1 MQLKLVSLGVVT
13 NGAFN
18 VRMVLNPQF
27 VTNAPTF
34 QSVGGSSLAQV
45 AYHPLGTQISG
56 GETIFSFYTDQG
68 GGFKNNAVT
77 TFDLTQVRD
86 LGNSI
91 NGGGLSNTI
100 SLATKQ
106 GIYPDG
112 PDIVTIVC
120 SNISSPVVANP
131 TTVVSGSPI
140 AKINDTAGFDEGW
153 TVTSNLGS
161 GILVGS
167 IIRSITPLSAGN
179 ADIAF
184 TRNATSISNG
194 TLTLSPPGNIAA
206 RLQWTEAQA

>member
-1 MQLKLVSLGVVT
+1 
-13 NGAFN
+13 
-18 VRMVLNPQF
+18 
-27 VTNAPTF
+27 
-34 QSVGGSSLAQV
+34 
-45 AYHPLGTQISG
+45 
-56 GETIFSFYTDQG
+56 
-68 GGFKNNAVT
+68 
-77 TFDLTQVRD
+77 

-91 NGGGLSNTI
+91 NGGGTSNTI

-120 SNISSPVVANP
+120 SNISAPLIVNP

-140 AKINDTAGFDEGW
+140 ARINDTSGFDEGW
-153 TVTSNLGS
+153 TVTANGGS
-161 GILVGS
+161 GIQVNS

-184 TRNATSISNG
+184 TRNATSTTNG
-194 TLTLSPPGNIAA
+194 TLTLAPPGNIAA